1 MVFGILGHPLSGVIT
16 FTIWYSR
23 RCSRRETVL
32 LSVVAAVH
40 LLLHGSFLNIA
51 YLIIFPAYGL
61 LFSSC
66 RGFLSRHPGCIPFYG
81 AFFSFLTGQLV
92 DLPFLLLSD
101 TVTVLYMIM
110 GLKTSL
116 IQGCLTFLTLL
127 FLFEPIKKVL
137 LQIERRMMR

>member
-1 MVFGILGHPLSGVIT
+1 M
-16 FTIWYSR
+16 
-23 RCSRRETVL
+23 
-32 LSVVAAVH
+32 
-40 LLLHGSFLNIA
+40 
-51 YLIIFPAYGL
+51 
-61 LFSSC
+61 
-66 RGFLSRHPGCIPFYG
+66 
-81 AFFSFLTGQLV
+81 